1 MGGCSSAKIWARRW
15 LICARS
21 ATSTGIMAGGA
32 STVAMAAT
40 RRTNCG
46 MRSKAI
52 STCLMPPGPAIRT
65 PEVSVTGVSR
75 LRQIGACG
83 HSGSLARQSE
93 HAAAVVFNPKR
104 RTIFLMVGNKA
115 AEPQEVPAHGSSSLL
130 NDQVRAPGSWGK
142 EQEGRSRW
150 LWLPDRAATV
160 EGMEALRVLP
170 PTHLIGA

>member
-1 MGGCSSAKIWARRW
+1 
-15 LICARS
+15 
-21 ATSTGIMAGGA
+21 
-32 STVAMAAT
+32 
-40 RRTNCG
+40 
-46 MRSKAI
+46 
-52 STCLMPPGPAIRT
+52 MPPGPAIRT
-65 PEVSVTGVSR
+65 PEVSVTGVSG

-150 LWLPDRAATV
+150 LWLPDRSMNAIQPAVSCEASCSVTSRIPSGPTTWNVQGAVSRPMAAWRTRRKMYASASLISADP
-160 EGMEALRVLP
+160 GLRS
-170 PTHLIGA
+170 TIIAFSSS